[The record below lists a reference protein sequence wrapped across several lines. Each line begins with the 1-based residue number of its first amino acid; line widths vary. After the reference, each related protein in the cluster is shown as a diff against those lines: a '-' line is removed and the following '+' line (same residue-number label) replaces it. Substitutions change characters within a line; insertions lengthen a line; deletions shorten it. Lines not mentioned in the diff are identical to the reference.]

1 MVQYVYNINKG
12 VDSMNMFVN
21 NELVVLRGE
30 ESILDY
36 IEDNMGTDVRK
47 AVEKPIKRAKKNV
60 ETVEYER
67 DIAWDGIRNLEAACF
82 EGTKSINKAIFYIEN
97 AKRIN
102 RDTLVRILEEAQR
115 EINPKQNIKKY

>member
-1 MVQYVYNINKG
+1 MNI
-12 VDSMNMFVN
+12 FVN

-30 ESILDY
+30 EGILDY
-36 IEDNMGTDVRK
+36 VEDNLGNDVRK
-47 AVEKPIKRAKKNV
+47 AVEEPIRKAERDV

-67 DIAWDGIRNLEAACF
+67 DIAWDGIRNLETACF

-115 EINPKQNIKKY
+115 EINPNYIEY

>member
-115 EINPKQNIKKY
+115 EINPNYIEY

>member
-1 MVQYVYNINKG
+1 
-12 VDSMNMFVN
+12 MNMFVN

-30 ESILDY
+30 ESIFDY
-36 IEDNMGTDVRK
+36 IEDNIGADVRE
-47 AVEKPIKRAKKNV
+47 AVEKPIKRAERNV

-67 DIAWDGIRNLEAACF
+67 DMAWDGIRNLEAACF

-102 RDTLVRILEEAQR
+102 RDTLVKILEEAQR
-115 EINPKQNIKKY
+115 EINPNYIEY